1 MGEGLTDRVSRRLC
15 GARFASFSGDVSM
28 GSSAV
33 EVFGLGVPLFILSF
47 ETPVK
52 FEVLIFP
59 CALPFPV
66 GEEVLSVFNGDELL
80 PDCSACFLGGVDG
93 ERTALPSPPF
103 DGELAAEVESFAF
116 VLIGEGLLVFSF
128 VCSSGELGSGLKVL
142 FPAPFAEGLGELD
155 FFGAVLVGETGLFG
169 DFVFS
174 DSRVSQSV
182 AKYVTIDFSSGF
194 STLTSVTKKRASQ
207 NVSTACSCI
216 LSLSGHLKTTLANH
230 CTKPIVWRQGVSRR

>member
-1 MGEGLTDRVSRRLC
+1 M
-15 GARFASFSGDVSM
+15 
-28 GSSAV
+28 
-33 EVFGLGVPLFILSF
+33 
-47 ETPVK
+47 
-52 FEVLIFP
+52 
-59 CALPFPV
+59 PFPV

-80 PDCSACFLGGVDG
+80 PDCSVCFLGGVDG

-103 DGELAAEVESFAF
+103 DGELAVESFAF

-155 FFGAVLVGETGLFG
+155 FFGAVLVGETALFG

-207 NVSTACSCI
+207 NVSTASAAI
-216 LSLSGHLKTTLANH
+216 LKLH
-230 CTKPIVWRQGVSRR
+230 